1 MRIIL
6 ILMLVMFPF
15 TVFSLGGDIDDIYGD
30 YLISGTKRNVSMD
43 LENVSLV
50 DVLKALSQQ
59 SGLNFVSTEAVK
71 ERKLTLYFKDVPLKN
86 AMDII
91 FKANGL
97 GYDYFPDAKIFV
109 VKEMGKPKMELKTK
123 IYNLKYARL
132 KYSRFQQEIDDLM
145 SSETTNSDDS
155 TTSDD
160 ISGILEAVKGVLTEN
175 GRVTKSD
182 YTNSLIV
189 VDVPSQFPVIDNVIN
204 ALDKPQPKVMIE
216 VEMLDVSKNL
226 VDKLGIDYA
235 NGLTGQFT
243 GGTYMTTFPFPDK
256 LFKKHGV
263 DLSSGLTASS
273 VSLSSLTSVLQFL
286 STDTTTK
293 FLARP
298 KILTLSNETAQVNIT
313 TDEAIG
319 VTQVITDTTTT
330 YDVERTDT
338 GTKLRVTPQVDP
350 LLHEIT
356 MLVEIYNKEAKDSGI
371 SLAGMTSGNLKN
383 PEERGAR
390 SVVRLKDG
398 QTLLIGGLIRQDD
411 TETKDK
417 VPFIGDI
424 PFLGSLFRYSN
435 KQNKERELLVFLTPR
450 IVTDDDANTHHLS
463 GMQVP
468 HEQGLSAR
476 DEAINIALDSFSER

>member
-6 ILMLVMFPF
+6 ILMLVIFPF
-15 TVFSLGGDIDDIYGD
+15 SVFSLGDNIDDIYGD

-43 LENVSLV
+43 LENASLV

-71 ERKLTLYFKDVPLKN
+71 ERKLTLYFRDVPLKN

-97 GYDYFPDAKIFV
+97 SYDYFPDAKIFV
-109 VKEMGKPKMELKTK
+109 VKEMGKPRIELKTK
-123 IYNLKYARL
+123 IYNLKYTRL

-145 SSETTNSDDS
+145 SSETNNSDS
-155 TTSDD
+155 NTTSDD
-160 ISGILEAVKGVLTEN
+160 TSGILEAVKGVLTEN

-243 GGTYMTTFPFPDK
+243 GGTYMTTFPFSDK
-256 LFKKHGV
+256 LFKKRGV
-263 DLSSGLTASS
+263 DLSSGIKASS
-273 VSLSSLTSVLQFL
+273 VDLSSLTSVLQFL

-319 VTQVITDTTTT
+319 VTQTITDTSTT

-350 LLHEIT
+350 ISHEIT

-371 SLAGMTSGNLKN
+371 ALAGMTSGNLKN

-411 TETKDK
+411 AETKDK

-424 PFLGSLFRYSN
+424 PFFGSLFRYSN
-435 KQNKERELLVFLTPR
+435 KQNKDRELLVFLTPR
-450 IVTDDDANTHHLS
+450 IVTDDDTDTHHS
-463 GMQVP
+463 SAIQVP
-468 HEQGLSAR
+468 HEQSLSAR
-476 DEAINIALDSFSER
+476 DEAINIALDSFSKR

>member
-1 MRIIL
+1 MRVIL

-43 LENVSLV
+43 LENASLV
-50 DVLKALSQQ
+50 NVLKALSQQ

-97 GYDYFPDAKIFV
+97 GYDYFPDARIFV
-109 VKEMGKPKMELKTK
+109 VKEMGKPKIELKTK
-123 IYNLKYARL
+123 VYNLKYARL

-145 SSETTNSDDS
+145 SSETSSSNSDDS

-160 ISGILEAVKGVLTEN
+160 VSGILEAVKGVLTEN

-263 DLSSGLTASS
+263 DLSDGLTASS

-298 KILTLSNETAQVNIT
+298 KILTLSNGYQ
-313 TDEAIG
+313 
-319 VTQVITDTTTT
+319 
-330 YDVERTDT
+330 
-338 GTKLRVTPQVDP
+338 
-350 LLHEIT
+350 
-356 MLVEIYNKEAKDSGI
+356 
-371 SLAGMTSGNLKN
+371 
-383 PEERGAR
+383 
-390 SVVRLKDG
+390 
-398 QTLLIGGLIRQDD
+398 
-411 TETKDK
+411 
-417 VPFIGDI
+417 
-424 PFLGSLFRYSN
+424 
-435 KQNKERELLVFLTPR
+435 
-450 IVTDDDANTHHLS
+450 
-463 GMQVP
+463 
-468 HEQGLSAR
+468 
-476 DEAINIALDSFSER
+476 